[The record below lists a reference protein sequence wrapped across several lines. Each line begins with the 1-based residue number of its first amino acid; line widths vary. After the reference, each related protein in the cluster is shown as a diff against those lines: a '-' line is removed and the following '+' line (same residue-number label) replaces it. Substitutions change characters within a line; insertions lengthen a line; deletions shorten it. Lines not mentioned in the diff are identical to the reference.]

1 MTATVRRACTG
12 SSLGRRSLLA
22 GAGALAAAGGARAQ
36 GGFDWKRHSG
46 TRLGVLFQKSP
57 RSDLLA
63 AQHKEFEA
71 LTGIRLQFEAIPE
84 QQQRQKMVVE
94 FASGA
99 PSFDVAN
106 ISIAV
111 QKRLVERGG
120 WFADLRPLF
129 QALAAGD
136 AAFDGADF
144 SPATLAYGA
153 ARDGRLLVLPSNLD
167 YWVLYYN
174 TELLERAGVAPPATL
189 EALVQAAAAVHK
201 PAAGVSGWVCR
212 GQKNANVPV
221 WTTLLLGW
229 DQETLDGGGKLL
241 TASPS
246 AVEAAKLYA
255 RLTRE
260 YGPPGAAGFNW
271 AECQTSFVQGRA
283 GFWLDG
289 IGFAAPLED
298 PKRSR
303 VVGKVGY
310 GVVPR
315 GPRARHTALFGDGI
329 GIAEQSRNKEAAF
342 LYVAWAT
349 GKLNQAR
356 MLKAGAGVPARTS
369 TLEDP
374 AAQADTPFGRQW
386 FATLVESGRIARSP
400 LPAIVP
406 VTEFRDTFGIALSN
420 VLEGADAKTELVRA
434 TEAFQ
439 PVLDASERG

>member
-1 MTATVRRACTG
+1 M
-12 SSLGRRSLLA
+12 SLQERPVGRRTMLACMA
-22 GAGALAAAGGARAQ
+22 GAAAVPGTARAQ
-36 GGFDWKRHSG
+36 GADPWKRHAGARVS
-46 TRLGVLFQKSP
+46 VLFQKSP

-63 AQHKEFEA
+63 ANHREFEE
-71 LTGIRLQFEAIPE
+71 LTGIKLAFEAIPE

-120 WFADLRPLF
+120 WFTDLRPM
-129 QALAAGD
+129 LAALE
-136 AAFDGADF
+136 AADPAFKAADF
-144 SPATLAYGA
+144 SPATIAYGSSGKGA
-153 ARDGRLLVLPSNLD
+153 LEVLPLNLD

-174 TELLERAGVAPPATL
+174 KELLERAGLPVPQST
-189 EALVQAAAAVHK
+189 EELVRAAAAIHK
-201 PAAGVSGWVCR
+201 PAANVYGWVCR

-229 DQETLDGGGKLL
+229 GQETIRDGRLL
-241 TASPS
+241 TTTPE
-246 AVEAAKLYA
+246 AVEAARLYGRLA
-255 RLTRE
+255 RE
-260 YGPPGAAGFNW
+260 FGPTGLAGFNW
-271 AECQTSFVQGRA
+271 GECQTSFVQGRA

-303 VVGKVGY
+303 IVGKVGY
-310 GVVPR
+310 AVVPR
-315 GPRARHTALFGDGI
+315 GPTARHTALFGDGI
-329 GIAEQSRNKEAAF
+329 GVAQASRNKEAAF

-349 GKLNQAR
+349 GVLNQSR

-369 TLEDP
+369 PLQDP
-374 AAQADTPFGRQW
+374 AAQADTPFGREW
-386 FATLVESGRIARSP
+386 FATLLESARIARSP
-400 LPAIVP
+400 LPQVVP
-406 VTEFRDTFGIALSN
+406 VTEFRDIFGVALSN
-420 VLEGADAKTELVRA
+420 VLEGADPKAELARA

-439 PVLDASERG
+439 PVLDASERA